1 MSLKNK
7 IIGAVLASALVAPPA
22 FAVEGS
28 DGMHYTSASE
38 GFYASIRAQFHSGG
52 TEGDNSKVQNSGSRF
67 GIQGTG
73 EMSHGL
79 EGFYRYEAAIGID
92 DGSGIST
99 RMGHVG
105 VRGGFG
111 SLTAGTMWDHGY
123 NWVYGATDLPNAGGG
138 NFVYTARTSNS
149 LLYTSPNFNGLQV
162 AARFEMDGGNDKVHD
177 SWVCDTDTTM
187 PGVQGG
193 TPATEFTPATG
204 EVGLPDGTT
213 ETLGATHQCGADEG
227 LVSQTV
233 AGDDADLDV
242 WSLTGKYEFNGF
254 TLAGTYLNEVDAG
267 LNEDD
272 ALEDKTSWAIRGGY
286 GQDNWALNAWY
297 GETNDSDFANGEK
310 DSEVFS
316 VSGSVTVGKTG
327 VVVLHE
333 SMNGDAGDNTVTVL
347 DIEYRLNSKAKTW
360 VGYVARDNDANSAE
374 DDYFNIGLRHDF

>member
-7 IIGAVLASALVAPPA
+7 IIGAILASALATPPA

-149 LLYTSPNFNGLQV
+149 LLYTSPNFSGLQV
-162 AARFEMDGGNDKVHD
+162 AARFEMDGGNEAVD
-177 SWVCDTDTTM
+177 
-187 PGVQGG
+187 P
-193 TPATEFTPATG
+193 
-204 EVGLPDGTT
+204 
-213 ETLGATHQCGADEG
+213 
-227 LVSQTV
+227 
-233 AGDDADLDV
+233 DDADLDI
-242 WSLTGKYEFNGF
+242 WSLTGKYEFSGF
-254 TLAGTYLNEVDAG
+254 TLAGTYLNAVDVG
-267 LNEDD
+267 VNEDG
-272 ALEDKTSWAIRGGY
+272 ALEDGTAWAIRGGY

-327 VVVLHE
+327 FVVLHE
-333 SMNGDAGDNTVTVL
+333 SEDSAVGDNTVTAL

-360 VGYVARDNDANSAE
+360 VGYVARDNDANPAE
-374 DDYFNIGLRHDF
+374 DGYFNIGLRHDF